1 MDWRRSG
8 FFIAIGSVLAG
19 QAPTDPTFRATTKL
33 VQVSVVAHDS
43 KGTPVAD
50 LRREEFQILDN
61 GAPQEIRVFVAET
74 EKSSAPPQNL
84 PPNTFTNRISGSS
97 TGNSVIMF
105 DNLLTGFGD
114 PEGLDGTGFGVQKV
128 LEALRKLPEGE
139 RVAIYALGRKLQVI
153 REFTADRE
161 SLERQLRAWKPS
173 PDDAVTGTALC
184 VPPPAIPARSIPS
197 GQGTADVV
205 LQGQAEMVQGCIRS
219 DSLQR
224 AAPFDEELKQIA
236 DHLAGIPGRKNLIW
250 MANQFPMTPSA
261 QLRLAIAGVAIYQV
275 NEAGVKA
282 NARNDLDAE
291 VIEAI
296 EDGRASY
303 TLGFYQPVPDSPRAG
318 GGTPP
323 EVHRIAVHVSRP
335 GVTLSYRASYL
346 NEPPVSEPSLQDLID
361 ALNRPVDAT
370 AIPITASLDRAG
382 NNLKLTEAIDLAG
395 LDLDLDPNLNG
406 GTWKGKAEVVARF
419 IGVDGTETGEVVSD
433 TLTLNLRPATYQSML
448 GTGVIYSKELTIPE
462 RAVELKLLVGNL
474 ASGKIGTLTIPL
486 PDTK

>member
-1 MDWRRSG
+1 MNWRRSG

-43 KGTPVAD
+43 KGAPVAD
-50 LRREEFQILDN
+50 LRREEFQVLDN
-61 GAPQEIRVFVAET
+61 GAPQDIRVFLAES
-74 EKSSAPPQNL
+74 EKSSASLPQNL
-84 PPNTFTNRISGSS
+84 APNTFTNRISGSS
-97 TGNSVIMF
+97 GNSAIMF

-128 LEALRKLPEGE
+128 LEALRKIPEGE
-139 RVAIYALGRKLQVI
+139 RIAIYALGRKLQVI
-153 REFTADRE
+153 REFTTDRE

-184 VPPPAIPARSIPS
+184 VPAPAIPARP
-197 GQGTADVV
+197 GTAGVV
-205 LQGQAEMVQGCIRS
+205 LQGQGEMVQSCIRV

-224 AAPFDEELKQIA
+224 ASPFDEELKEIA
-236 DHLAGIPGRKNLIW
+236 DHLAGIPGRKQLIW
-250 MANQFPMTPSA
+250 MANQFPITPSEL
-261 QLRLAIAGVAIYQV
+261 QRLTNAGVAIYPV

-282 NARNDLDAE
+282 HARNDLDA
-291 VIEAI
+291 VVLEAI

-303 TLGFYQPVPDSPRAG
+303 TLGFYQPVPDSGRAG
-318 GGTPP
+318 SATPP
-323 EVHRIAVHVSRP
+323 VVHQLAVLVSRP

-346 NEPPVSEPSLQDLID
+346 NEAPASEPSLQDLID
-361 ALNRPVDAT
+361 ALNRPVNAT
-370 AIPITASLDRAG
+370 AIAITASVARAG
-382 NNLKLTEAIDLAG
+382 NSVKLTGAIDLAG
-395 LDLDLDPNLNG
+395 LDLDLTE

-419 IGVDGTETGEVVSD
+419 MAVDGTEAGEVVSD

-448 GTGVIYSKELTIPE
+448 GTGVLYRKELTIPE
-462 RAVELKLLVGNL
+462 RAVALKLLVGNL

>member
-1 MDWRRSG
+1 MNWRRSG

-19 QAPTDPTFRATTKL
+19 QAPTDPAFRATTKL
-33 VQVSVVAHDS
+33 VQVSVVARDS
-43 KGTPVAD
+43 KGAPVAN
-50 LRREEFQILDN
+50 LRREDFQILDN

-74 EKSSAPPQNL
+74 QSSSTPPQNL

-97 TGNSVIMF
+97 GNSVIMF

-114 PEGLDGTGFGVQKV
+114 PEGLDGTAFGVQKV

-139 RVAIYALGRKLQVI
+139 RIAIYALGRKLQVI
-153 REFTADRE
+153 REFTTDRE
-161 SLERQLRAWKPS
+161 SLARQLRAWRPS

-184 VPPPAIPARSIPS
+184 VPAPPIPA
-197 GQGTADVV
+197 GAGTAGVV
-205 LQGQAEMVQGCIRS
+205 LQGQGEMVQSCIRI

-250 MANQFPMTPSA
+250 MANQFPITPSE
-261 QLRLAIAGVAIYQV
+261 QQRLTNAGVAIYPV
-275 NEAGVKA
+275 NEAGVKVG
-282 NARNDLDAE
+282 ARNDLDA
-291 VIEAI
+291 VVLEAI

-303 TLGFYQPVPDSPRAG
+303 SLGFYQPVLDPPGAG
-318 GGTPP
+318 SATPP
-323 EVHRIAVHVSRP
+323 EVHQLAVHVSRP
-335 GVTLSYRASYL
+335 GVTLSYRASYM
-346 NEPPVSEPSLQDLID
+346 NEAPASEPSLQDLID

-370 AIPITASLDRAG
+370 AIAITAAVARAG
-382 NNLKLTEAIDLAG
+382 NSVKLTEAIDLAG
-395 LDLDLDPNLNG
+395 LDLGLTEG
-406 GTWKGKAEVVARF
+406 IWKGKAEVVARF
-419 IGVDGTETGEVVSD
+419 IAVDGTEAGEVVSD

-448 GTGVIYSKELTIPE
+448 GTGVLYRKELTIPE

>member
-8 FFIAIGSVLAG
+8 FFFAIGSILAG

-43 KGTPVAD
+43 KGAPVAD

-74 EKSSAPPQNL
+74 EKRSASPPQNL
-84 PPNTFTNRISGSS
+84 APNTFTNRISGSS
-97 TGNSVIMF
+97 GNSVIMF
-105 DNLLTGFGD
+105 DNLFTGFGD
-114 PEGLDGTGFGVQKV
+114 PAGLDGTGFGVQKV
-128 LEALRKLPEGE
+128 LEALQKIPVGE
-139 RVAIYALGRKLQVI
+139 RIAIYALGRKLKVI
-153 REFTADRE
+153 REFTTDRE

-184 VPPPAIPARSIPS
+184 VPAPAIS
-197 GQGTADVV
+197 GRPGAASVV
-205 LQGQAEMVQGCIRS
+205 LQGQEEMVHSCIRI

-236 DHLAGIPGRKNLIW
+236 DHLAGIPGRKKLIW
-250 MANQFPMTPSA
+250 MANQFPITPSEL
-261 QLRLAIAGVAIYQV
+261 QRLTNAGVAIYPV

-282 NARNDLDAE
+282 NARNDLDA
-291 VIEAI
+291 VVLEAI

-303 TLGFYQPVPDSPRAG
+303 TLGFYQPIPDSPRAG
-318 GGTPP
+318 SATQP
-323 EVHRIAVHVSRP
+323 EVHQLAVHVSRP
-335 GVTLSYRASYL
+335 GVTLRYRASYL
-346 NEPPVSEPSLQDLID
+346 NEPPASEPSLQDLID
-361 ALNRPVDAT
+361 ALHRPVDAT
-370 AIPITASLDRAG
+370 AIAITASVTRAG
-382 NNLKLTEAIDLAG
+382 NSVKLTEAIDLAG
-395 LDLDLDPNLNG
+395 LDLDFIE

-419 IGVDGTETGEVVSD
+419 MAVDGTEAGEVVSD
-433 TLTLNLRPATYQSML
+433 TLTLNLRPATYQSMQ
-448 GTGVIYSKELTIPE
+448 GTGVLYRKELTVPE

-486 PDTK
+486 PNTK

>member
-8 FFIAIGSVLAG
+8 LFIAIGSVMAG

-33 VQVSVVAHDS
+33 VQVSVVAHDG
-43 KGTPVAD
+43 KGAPVAD

-61 GAPQEIRVFVAET
+61 GAPQEIRLFIAET
-74 EKSSAPPQNL
+74 QSSATPPQNL

-97 TGNSVIMF
+97 GNSVIMF
-105 DNLLTGFGD
+105 DNLMTGFGD

-128 LEALRKLPEGE
+128 LEALRKIPEGE
-139 RVAIYALGRKLQVI
+139 RIAIYALGRKLQVI
-153 REFTADRE
+153 REFTTDRE

-184 VPPPAIPARSIPS
+184 IPAPAIPAGPA
-197 GQGTADVV
+197 TAGVV
-205 LQGQAEMVQGCIRS
+205 LQGQGEMIQSCIRI

-224 AAPFDEELKQIA
+224 AAPFDEELKHIA

-250 MANQFPMTPSA
+250 MANQFPITSSEL
-261 QLRLAIAGVAIYQV
+261 QRLTNAGVAIYPV

-282 NARNDLDAE
+282 NARNDLDAA
-291 VIEAI
+291 VLEAI

-303 TLGFYQPVPDSPRAG
+303 TLGFYQPVPDSPGAG
-318 GGTPP
+318 NATPP
-323 EVHRIAVHVSRP
+323 EVHQLAVHVSRP

-346 NEPPVSEPSLQDLID
+346 NEAPVSEPSLQDLID

-370 AIPITASLDRAG
+370 AIAITASVARAG
-382 NNLKLTEAIDLAG
+382 NSVKLTEAIDLAG
-395 LDLDLDPNLNG
+395 LDLDLTE
-406 GTWKGKAEVVARF
+406 GTWKGKAEVVTRF
-419 IGVDGTETGEVVSD
+419 MAVDGTEVGEVVSD
-433 TLTLNLRPATYQSML
+433 TLTLNLRPTTYQSML
-448 GTGVIYSKELTIPE
+448 GTGVLYRKELTIPE

>member
-33 VQVSVVAHDS
+33 VQVSVFAHDS
-43 KGTPVAD
+43 KGAPVAD

-61 GAPQEIRVFVAET
+61 GVPQEIRVFVAKT
-74 EKSSAPPQNL
+74 QSSATPPQNL

-97 TGNSVIMF
+97 GNSVIMF
-105 DNLLTGFGD
+105 DNLFTGFGD
-114 PEGLDGTGFGVQKV
+114 PDTLDGTAYGVQKV
-128 LEALRKLPEGE
+128 LEALRKIPEGE
-139 RVAIYALGRKLQVI
+139 RIAIYALGRKLQVI
-153 REFTADRE
+153 REFTTDRE

-184 VPPPAIPARSIPS
+184 VPPPPARALPS
-197 GQGTADVV
+197 GQGMADVV
-205 LQGQAEMVQGCIRS
+205 LQGQGEMVQGCIRI

-250 MANQFPMTPSA
+250 MANQFPITPA
-261 QLRLAIAGVAIYQV
+261 ELQRLTNAGVAIYPV

-282 NARNDLDAE
+282 HARNDLDA
-291 VIEAI
+291 VVLEAI

-318 GGTPP
+318 SATPP
-323 EVHRIAVHVSRP
+323 EVHQLAVHVSRP
-335 GVTLSYRASYL
+335 GVTLQYRASYL
-346 NEPPVSEPSLQDLID
+346 KEPPASEPSLQDLID

-370 AIPITASLDRAG
+370 AIAITASVARAG
-382 NNLKLTEAIDLAG
+382 NSVKLTEAIDLAG
-395 LDLDLDPNLNG
+395 LDLDLTE
-406 GTWKGKAEVVARF
+406 GTWKGKAEVVTRF
-419 IGVDGTETGEVVSD
+419 MAVDGTEAGEVVSD

-448 GTGVIYSKELTIPE
+448 ETGVLYRKELTIPE

-486 PDTK
+486 PDTN

>member
-1 MDWRRSG
+1 MDCRRYG
-8 FFIAIGSVLAG
+8 FFIALGSVLVG
-19 QAPTDPTFRATTKL
+19 QAPTESTFRATTKL

-43 KGTPVAD
+43 KGAPIAD

-61 GAPQEIRVFVAET
+61 GVPQEIRVFVAET
-74 EKSSAPPQNL
+74 EKSSASLPQSL

-97 TGNSVIMF
+97 GNSVILF

-114 PEGLDGTGFGVQKV
+114 PDTLDGTGFGVRKV
-128 LEALRKLPEGE
+128 LEALRKIPEGE
-139 RVAIYALGRKLQVI
+139 RIAIYALGRKLRVI
-153 REFTADRE
+153 REFTTDRE

-184 VPPPAIPARSIPS
+184 VPARP
-197 GQGTADVV
+197 GREDVI
-205 LQGQAEMVQGCIRS
+205 LQGQREMVQSCIRV

-236 DHLAGIPGRKNLIW
+236 DHLAGIPGRKKLIW
-250 MANQFPMTPSA
+250 MANQFPITPSEL
-261 QLRLAIAGVAIYQV
+261 QRLTNVGVAIYPV
-275 NEAGVKA
+275 NEAGAKA
-282 NARNDLDAE
+282 NARNDLDA
-291 VIEAI
+291 VVLEAI
-296 EDGRASY
+296 EDGHASY
-303 TLGFYQPVPDSPRAG
+303 TLGFYQPVPNSPRAG
-318 GGTPP
+318 RATPP
-323 EVHRIAVHVSRP
+323 EVHQLAVHVSRP
-335 GVTLSYRASYL
+335 GVTLQYRASYL
-346 NEPPVSEPSLQDLID
+346 NEPPASEPSLQDLID

-370 AIPITASLDRAG
+370 AIPLTASLTRAG

-395 LDLDLDPNLNG
+395 LDLDLTE
-406 GTWKGKAEVVARF
+406 GTWKGKAELVTRF
-419 IGVDGTETGEVVSD
+419 MAVDGTQAGEVVSD

-448 GTGVIYSKELTIPE
+448 GTGAVYRKELTVPE

>member
-8 FFIAIGSVLAG
+8 FFIAIGSVLAA
-19 QAPTDPTFRATTKL
+19 QAQTDSSFRATTKL
-33 VQVSVVAHDS
+33 VQVSVVAHFS
-43 KGTPVAD
+43 KSAPVAD

-74 EKSSAPPQNL
+74 EKSSASLPRNL
-84 PPNTFTNRISGSS
+84 APNTFTNRISGSS
-97 TGNSVIMF
+97 AGNSVIMF

-114 PEGLDGTGFGVQKV
+114 PEGLDGTAFGVQKV
-128 LEALRKLPEGE
+128 LEALRKIPEGE
-139 RVAIYALGRKLQVI
+139 RIAIYALGRKLQVI
-153 REFTADRE
+153 REFTTDRE

-184 VPPPAIPARSIPS
+184 VPPPPIPARP
-197 GQGTADVV
+197 GTAGVV
-205 LQGQAEMVQGCIRS
+205 LQGQREMVEGCIRI
-219 DSLQR
+219 DALQR

-236 DHLAGIPGRKNLIW
+236 DHLAGIPGRKTLIW
-250 MANQFPMTPSA
+250 MANQFPITPS
-261 QLRLAIAGVAIYQV
+261 QLQRLTNAGVAIYQV

-282 NARNDLDAE
+282 HARNDLDA
-291 VIEAI
+291 VVLEAI

-303 TLGFYQPVPDSPRAG
+303 TLGFYQPAPDSPRAG
-318 GGTPP
+318 SAAPP
-323 EVHRIAVHVSRP
+323 EVHQLAVHVSRP

-346 NEPPVSEPSLQDLID
+346 NEPPPSEPSLQDLID

-370 AIPITASLDRAG
+370 AIAITAFMERAG
-382 NNLKLTEAIDLAG
+382 NSLKLTEAIDLAG
-395 LDLDLDPNLNG
+395 LDLDLTE
-406 GTWKGKAEVVARF
+406 GTWKGKAEVVTRF
-419 IGVDGTETGEVVSD
+419 MAVDGTEAGEVVSD
-433 TLTLNLRPATYQSML
+433 TLTLNLQPATYQSML
-448 GTGVIYSKELTIPE
+448 ETGVVYRKELTIPE

>member
-19 QAPTDPTFRATTKL
+19 QAPTDPSFRATTKL

-43 KGTPVAD
+43 KGAPVAD

-74 EKSSAPPQNL
+74 QSSATPPQNL

-97 TGNSVIMF
+97 GNSVIMF
-105 DNLLTGFGD
+105 DNLSTGFGD
-114 PEGLDGTGFGVQKV
+114 PEGLDGTAFGVQKV
-128 LEALRKLPEGE
+128 LEALRKIPEGE
-139 RVAIYALGRKLQVI
+139 RIAIYALGRKLQVI
-153 REFTADRE
+153 REFTTDRE

-184 VPPPAIPARSIPS
+184 VPAPAIPAGPGTAGVVLR
-197 GQGTADVV
+197 GQG
-205 LQGQAEMVQGCIRS
+205 EMVQGCIRI

-250 MANQFPMTPSA
+250 MANQFPITPS
-261 QLRLAIAGVAIYQV
+261 QQQRLRNAGAAIYPV

-282 NARNDLDAE
+282 NARNDLDA
-291 VIEAI
+291 VVLEAI

-303 TLGFYQPVPDSPRAG
+303 TLGFYQPVPNSPRAG
-318 GGTPP
+318 RATAP
-323 EVHRIAVHVSRP
+323 EVHQLAVHVSRP

-346 NEPPVSEPSLQDLID
+346 NEPPASEPSLQDLID

-370 AIPITASLDRAG
+370 AIAITASVARAG
-382 NNLKLTEAIDLAG
+382 NSVKLTEAIDLAG
-395 LDLDLDPNLNG
+395 LELDLSE
-406 GTWKGKAEVVARF
+406 GTWKGKAEVVTRF
-419 IGVDGTETGEVVSD
+419 MAVDGTEAGEVVSD

-448 GTGVIYSKELTIPE
+448 GTGVLYRKELTIPE